1 MEETKIMRRMR
12 KGNSSSEFALNM
24 PAGERQR
31 RGAAYCMSV
40 GRLFP
45 PVSFG
50 ACAASRAADGGGGG
64 QRGGRGAEGEEEKSV
79 PQAVSRRVR
88 LGVELLVAA
97 THVRVGSG

>member
-50 ACAASRAADGGGGG
+50 ACAASRAADGGGDNGEGG
-64 QRGGRGAEGEEEKSV
+64 EQKGKKRS
-79 PQAVSRRVR
+79 PSHR
-88 LGVELLVAA
+88 LSPVVF
-97 THVRVGSG
+97 V